1 MQNVEGKM
9 SQILNIPCSSLHLLT
24 IFLLFFFTIVAIHSQ
39 LFYERSEE
47 NVSSD
52 RLHPADTDELNKCLS
67 PDLEEEEKS
76 QFRFFAAVIDAG
88 STGTRLHIFEFSH
101 DTVQDPSTFKL
112 EAETY
117 RETKPGVS
125 AFAKTPEQAA
135 ENIRVLL
142 LIAKKHIPEDLWA
155 KTPIAFRATAG
166 VRLLNDKEAEGLLSH
181 IEAEIM
187 SSGLLVD
194 DDAVGMLSGTD
205 EGVFGWFTLNFLLE
219 RLDNVLNG
227 SGKAASALDLGG
239 GSTQVTFIPSDFNN
253 AMRGLPRQKYSHRLK
268 IFEKE
273 LRLYTHSYLGNG
285 LVASRLGIAKLS
297 TPDWSP
303 GLPALKTH
311 CLPKKFI
318 LDDFDYAGNVW
329 LISATTDASF
339 ENCLV
344 TARNYVTN
352 LTDVKPIK
360 SLVNEED
367 LYLFG
372 YFYDR
377 GLQGNIV
384 EYTLE
389 QIGGEAKVGDYKIAA
404 EKACAMPAEAIG
416 PEPWQPWQCLDL
428 TYIYTLLH
436 YGYGLPDE
444 RNINLVKKIRSMEV
458 SWALGAGFHLLNSYH
473 ESKLKESRDE
483 KQRQLREALER
494 DRQELEAR
502 RKAIEEKE
510 AATDRRLASL
520 STLAKLIHWVSEWM
534 THLLTTLNLIS

>member
-1 MQNVEGKM
+1 M
-9 SQILNIPCSSLHLLT
+9 SQILNIPRSSLQLLT
-24 IFLLFFFTIVAIHSQ
+24 ISLLIFFTIVAIHSQ
-39 LFYERSEE
+39 LFYEKADE
-47 NVSSD
+47 NVSTD
-52 RLHPADTDELNKCLS
+52 RLHPANTDELNKCLS
-67 PDLEEEEKS
+67 PDLEEQEKS

-101 DTVQDPSTFKL
+101 DTAKDPSTFKL
-112 EAETY
+112 ETETY

-142 LIAKKHIPEDLWA
+142 LIAKKHIPEELWA
-155 KTPIAFRATAG
+155 KTPITFRATAG

-181 IEAEIM
+181 IETEIM

-205 EGVFGWFTLNFLLE
+205 EGVFGWFTLNFLLQK
-219 RLDNVLNG
+219 LDNVLNG
-227 SGKAASALDLGG
+227 SGKAATALDLGG
-239 GSTQVTFIPSDFNN
+239 GSTQVTFIPSDFNT
-253 AMRGLPRQKYSHRLK
+253 AMRGLHRQKYSHRLK

-297 TPDWSP
+297 SPDWSP
-303 GLPALKTH
+303 GGAPALKTH

-329 LISATTDASF
+329 LISATIDASF
-339 ENCLV
+339 ENCLE
-344 TARNYVTN
+344 TAKHYVTN
-352 LTDVKPIK
+352 LTDIKQIK
-360 SLVNEED
+360 SLVDEED

-404 EKACAMPAEAIG
+404 EKACAMPSEAIG

-436 YGYGLPDE
+436 YGYGLPDD
-444 RNINLVKKIRSMEV
+444 RKINLVKKIRSMEV

-473 ESKLKESRDE
+473 ENKLKESRDE
-483 KQRQLREALER
+483 RQRQLKEALER
-494 DRQELEAR
+494 DREDLETR

-510 AATDRRLASL
+510 AATDKRLASL
-520 STLAKLIHWVSEWM
+520 STLAKIFHWFSDWM
-534 THLLTTLNLIS
+534 THLLTSLNLIS